1 MILEMIY
8 LFIKTLAFLSNMPI
22 AINFRKQNYL
32 LGKRY
37 TVPWSGVGGNPPPL
51 KDDLGWAA
59 AHQPALPGLPGAAAV
74 G

>member
-1 MILEMIY
+1 MLISMDLLE
-8 LFIKTLAFLSNMPI
+8 I

-51 KDDLGWAA
+51 KDDLGPP
-59 AHQPALPGLPGAAAV
+59 AHQPAARGSGARR
-74 G
+74 